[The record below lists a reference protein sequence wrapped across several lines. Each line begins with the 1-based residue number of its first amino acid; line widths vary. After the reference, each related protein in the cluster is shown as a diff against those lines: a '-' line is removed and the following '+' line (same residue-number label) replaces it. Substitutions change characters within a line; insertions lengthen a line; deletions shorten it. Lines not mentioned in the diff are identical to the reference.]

1 MTVFSRPSS
10 ITPESFS
17 SILDIEHDHSHR
29 DIILEKSTHNIGALS
44 PMPSPLKYHII
55 LSKIAYV
62 VHAHIRSIKRSPVA
76 VFEALRKLNEITR
89 TLPHHLQTTE
99 DDSLIPQTQDIEW
112 ASIQRRQLANL
123 LQVCRIDLCFSCL
136 PRLLDTGEDEYNLQ
150 DCGLHAAEKIVETQQ
165 WNQSNVAKKFW
176 GTTACLIASGVFL
189 IVDLICF
196 KNSKSE
202 VQITSQLRTIE
213 SCIEILQDST
223 TSKVDGSAVLKRLL
237 HLYYIGFAGQVVDRQ
252 MLLSIMKLA
261 SNTAITSINSDGS
274 ESFQRDTSHWFEDGA
289 RNTREITS
297 FGQPSQNSVPALG
310 QGFSFGDLND
320 SFQTDMA
327 INLDYMSF
335 DMAQDYTS
343 MIDDSGL
350 EMNAFEGLVERQTQ

>member
-1 MTVFSRPSS
+1 
-10 ITPESFS
+10 
-17 SILDIEHDHSHR
+17 
-29 DIILEKSTHNIGALS
+29 
-44 PMPSPLKYHII
+44 MPSPLEYHII

-62 VHAHIRSIKRSPVA
+62 VHAHIRSIKRSPVG
-76 VFEALRKLNEITR
+76 VFEALRKLDEITQ
-89 TLPHHLQTTE
+89 TLPLHLQSTE
-99 DDSLIPQTQDIEW
+99 DDSLVSPTQHIEW
-112 ASIQRRQLANL
+112 TSIQRKQLANL

-136 PRLLDTGEDEYNLQ
+136 PRLLDTGEDEYSLQ
-150 DCGLHAAEKIVETQQ
+150 DCGLHAAEKIVEMQR

-196 KNSKSE
+196 KDSKSE

-213 SCIEILQDST
+213 SCIKILQNST

-237 HLYYIGFAGQVVDRQ
+237 HMYYIGFAGQVVDRQ
-252 MLLSIMKLA
+252 MLLRIMKLA
-261 SNTAITSINSDGS
+261 SHTAITSMNNDGS
-274 ESFQRDTSHWFEDGA
+274 EPLQSETSHWFEDEA

-297 FGQPSQNSVPALG
+297 FGQPPQHSVPTLG

-343 MIDDSGL
+343 MIDDGGM
-350 EMNAFEGLVERQTQ
+350 EMNAFEGLVDRRTP

>member
-17 SILDIEHDHSHR
+17 SILDIEHDRSHR
-29 DIILEKSTHNIGALS
+29 DIILENSTHDIEALNQI
-44 PMPSPLKYHII
+44 PSPLEYHII

-62 VHAHIRSIKRSPVA
+62 VHAHVRSIKRSPVG
-76 VFEALRKLNEITR
+76 VFEALRKLDEITQ
-89 TLPHHLQTTE
+89 TLPLHLQTTE
-99 DDSLIPQTQDIEW
+99 DDSLISETQHFEW

-136 PRLLDTGEDEYNLQ
+136 PRLLETGEDEYSLQ
-150 DCGLHAAEKIVETQQ
+150 DCGLQAAEKVVEMQH

-202 VQITSQLRTIE
+202 VQSTSQLRTIE
-213 SCIEILQDST
+213 SCIKILQDST

-237 HLYYIGFAGQVVDRQ
+237 HLHYIGFAGQVVDRQ
-252 MLLSIMKLA
+252 MLLKIMKLA
-261 SNTAITSINSDGS
+261 SNTAITSMNNDGS
-274 ESFQRDTSHWFEDGA
+274 ESFQGDTSQWFEDGA

-297 FGQPSQNSVPALG
+297 FGQPSQYSVSTLG
-310 QGFSFGDLND
+310 QGVSFDDLND

-343 MIDDSGL
+343 MIDDSGM
-350 EMNAFEGLVERQTQ
+350 EMNAFEGLVDRHTQ

>member
-10 ITPESFS
+10 IAPESFS

-29 DIILEKSTHNIGALS
+29 DIILATSIYDIGVPG
-44 PMPSPLKYHII
+44 PMPSPLEYHII

-62 VHAHIRSIKRSPVA
+62 VHAHIRSIKRSPLS
-76 VFEALRKLNEITR
+76 VFEAVQKLDEITR
-89 TLPHHLQTTE
+89 TLPLHLQTAE
-99 DDSLIPQTQDIEW
+99 DNSLISQTPHIEW
-112 ASIQRRQLANL
+112 VSIQRRQLANL
-123 LQVCRIDLCFSCL
+123 FQVCRIDLCFSCL
-136 PRLLDTGEDEYNLQ
+136 PRLLETGEDEYSLQ
-150 DCGLHAAEKIVETQQ
+150 DCGLQAAEKIVKMQG

-202 VQITSQLRTIE
+202 IQITSQLRTIE
-213 SCIEILQDST
+213 SCIKILQNST
-223 TSKVDGSAVLKRLL
+223 TSKVDGSVVLKRLL
-237 HLYYIGFAGQVVDRQ
+237 RLYYIGFAGQAVDRQ
-252 MLLSIMKLA
+252 MLLRIMKLA
-261 SNTAITSINSDGS
+261 SNTANTSMNNDGS
-274 ESFQRDTSHWFEDGA
+274 ESLQGKTSHWFEDEA

-297 FGQPSQNSVPALG
+297 FGQPSQHSVPALG
-310 QGFSFGDLND
+310 QGFNFGDLND
-320 SFQTDMA
+320 FFQADMA

-343 MIDDSGL
+343 MIDDSGM
-350 EMNAFEGLVERQTQ
+350 EMNPFEGLEDRDTQ